1 MIAATRATRA
11 RTPPR
16 DATTAMIT
24 IRLEGERPEEVD
36 AAMAGGEGVG
46 EEEVEILVGVGDA
59 TGESVVELS
68 TRLWACRIS

>member
-1 MIAATRATRA
+1 
-11 RTPPR
+11 
-16 DATTAMIT
+16 MIT